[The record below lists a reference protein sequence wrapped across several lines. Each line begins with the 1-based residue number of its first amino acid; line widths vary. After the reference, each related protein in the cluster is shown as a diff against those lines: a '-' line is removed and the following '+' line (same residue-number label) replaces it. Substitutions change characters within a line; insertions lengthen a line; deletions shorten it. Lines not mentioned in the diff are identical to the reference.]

1 MKNSTCEIPPKG
13 KKKKSNKP
21 AAIFVVL
28 IGLFVL
34 ITVPYSPSQEKLIWN
49 IVSGIFLVGS
59 GIWLWNKKP
68 GST

>member
-1 MKNSTCEIPPKG
+1 MKNSSCEIAPESN
-13 KKKKSNKP
+13 KKKSNKP

-34 ITVPYSPSQEKLIWN
+34 ITVPYSPTTGKLIWN
-49 IVSGIFLVGS
+49 IVSGIFLVGG
-59 GIWLWNKKP
+59 GIWIWNKKP